1 MRKLIIIPVLIFLL
15 GSCKKDEIEYIS
27 GNTPPPDF
35 TVETVVKENYV
46 NKLYISVLGRQA
58 TDVEYSEG
66 LELVNKSDLSETGR
80 LELISSIMDKE
91 DYFHNEYETIRE
103 DLLDG
108 VDTSEVTKYKKI
120 LVNSKERTN
129 DQDLINS
136 YDSLIKNL
144 DLIHGII
151 PGLENA
157 AFNFVEV
164 QRRCVDNFFYDKLN
178 MGSENFV
185 VSMYQNFLFRYPTS
199 EEIISAVDMV
209 DGNQNIVN
217 FEIGRS
223 KRDFLKIFFSSDEY
237 FEGQVRT
244 AFIRFL
250 FREPKVEELFHMKGL
265 YRADLEFKSMQK
277 RILILDE
284 YVGI

>member
-15 GSCKKDEIEYIS
+15 GSCKKDNIEYIS

-46 NKLYISVLGRQA
+46 NKLYISILGRQA
-58 TDVEYSEG
+58 TDIEYSEG
-66 LELVNKSDLSETGR
+66 LELVNKSDLSEAGR

-103 DLLDG
+103 DLLNG
-108 VDTSEVTKYKKI
+108 VDTSEVTKYRNI
-120 LVNSKERTN
+120 LVNLKERTN

-164 QRRCVDNFFYDKLN
+164 QRRCVDNYLYDKLN

-185 VSMYQNFLFRYPTS
+185 VSIYQNFLFRYPTS
-199 EEIISAVDMV
+199 EETISAVDMV

-250 FREPKVEELFHMKGL
+250 FREPNVEELFHMKGL

>member
-1 MRKLIIIPVLIFLL
+1 MRKLIIIPVLVFILW
-15 GSCKKDEIEYIS
+15 SCKKDNIEYIS

-46 NKLYISVLGRQA
+46 NKLYISILGRQA
-58 TDVEYSEG
+58 SDTEYKDG
-66 LELVNKSDLSETGR
+66 LVLMNESGLSEAGR

-120 LVNSKERTN
+120 LVNSKERTD

-144 DLIHGII
+144 DLILGII
-151 PGLENA
+151 PGLEND

-164 QRRCVDNFFYDKLN
+164 QRRCVDNYLYDKLN

-209 DGNQNIVN
+209 DGNQNVVN
-217 FEIGRS
+217 FEI
-223 KRDFLKIFFSSDEY
+223 
-237 FEGQVRT
+237 
-244 AFIRFL
+244 
-250 FREPKVEELFHMKGL
+250 
-265 YRADLEFKSMQK
+265 
-277 RILILDE
+277 
-284 YVGI
+284 

>member
-1 MRKLIIIPVLIFLL
+1 MRKLIIIPVLVFILW
-15 GSCKKDEIEYIS
+15 SCKKDNIEYIS

-46 NKLYISVLGRQA
+46 NKLYISILGRQA
-58 TDVEYSEG
+58 TDTEYKDG
-66 LELVNKSDLSETGR
+66 LVLMNESGLSEAGR
-80 LELISSIMDKE
+80 LELVSSIMDKE

-120 LVNSKERTN
+120 LVNSKERTD

-144 DLIHGII
+144 DLILGII
-151 PGLENA
+151 PGLEND

-164 QRRCVDNFFYDKLN
+164 QRRCVDNYLYDKLN

-209 DGNQNIVN
+209 DGNQNVVN

-237 FEGQVRT
+237 LEGQIRT

-250 FREPKVEELFHMKGL
+250 FREPNVEELFQMRVL
-265 YRADLEFKSMQK
+265 YRVDLEFKSMQK
-277 RILILDE
+277 RILTLDE

>member
-15 GSCKKDEIEYIS
+15 GSCKKDKIEDIS

-58 TDVEYSEG
+58 TDIEYSEG
-66 LELVNKSDLSETGR
+66 LKLVNESDLSETGR

-120 LVNSKERTN
+120 LIDSKERTD

-144 DLIHGII
+144 DLILEII
-151 PGLENA
+151 PGLENN

-164 QRRCVDNFFYDKLN
+164 QRRCVDNYLYDNLN

-199 EEIISAVDMV
+199 QEIISAVDMV
-209 DGNQNIVN
+209 DGNQNVVN

-237 FEGQVRT
+237 LEGQVRT

-250 FREPKVEELFHMKGL
+250 FREPNVEELFHMKVL
-265 YRADLEFKSMQK
+265 YKADLEFKSLQK